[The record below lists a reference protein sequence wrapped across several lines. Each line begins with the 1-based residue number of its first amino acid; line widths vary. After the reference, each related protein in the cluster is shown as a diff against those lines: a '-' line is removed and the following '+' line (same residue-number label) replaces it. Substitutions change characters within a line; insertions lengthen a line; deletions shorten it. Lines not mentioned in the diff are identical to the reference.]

1 MGLFS
6 PAWQSKKVSKQGAAR
21 REVETMH
28 KRGDFAGLIQVML
41 NAPQPVIRGAAAD
54 YCRDKAA
61 LIKVA
66 LNDQEFFGVRSA
78 ALNSLWK
85 CKDPSCVDSIVPLTQ
100 DSNYILAALET
111 IHMLDGT
118 WVEKNGTAEML
129 PLIAAAKA
137 AGNAY
142 SHWADGFTEVIVK
155 ALAMDKDEPAKAAD
169 LPDNPDADAL
179 IDYIVAH
186 RSPEEALPLFT
197 RLTAILQDQFY
208 SNPAAVEK
216 AIHTFGNS
224 EMTARY
230 RMIRNTMQPGDL
242 GLLMPELAKNYIMR
256 YR

>member
-28 KRGDFAGLIQVML
+28 RKGDFAGLIQVML
-41 NAPQPVIRGAAAD
+41 NAPQPVIRGAAAN

-61 LIKVA
+61 LISVA
-66 LNDQEFFGVRSA
+66 LNDREFFLVRTA
-78 ALNSLWK
+78 ALDSLWK
-85 CKDPSCVDSIVPLTQ
+85 CKDPSCVDSIIPLTQ
-100 DSNYILAALET
+100 EANYILAALAT

-118 WVEKNGTAEML
+118 WLEKNGTAEML

-142 SHWADGFTEVIVK
+142 SHWADGFTEAITK
-155 ALAMDKDEPAKAAD
+155 ALAMDKGKPSKAAG
-169 LPDNPDADAL
+169 LPNDPDVDAL
-179 IDYIVAH
+179 IDYIVSH
-186 RSPEEALPLFT
+186 RSPEETLPIFA
-197 RLTAILQDQFY
+197 RLTTMLQDQFY

-216 AIHTFGNS
+216 AILTFGDS
-224 EMTARY
+224 EMAARY
-230 RMIRNTMQPGDL
+230 KMIRNTMQPGDL
-242 GLLMPELAKNYIMR
+242 GLLMPELAKSYIMR